1 MPRAH
6 CALSKPARLLH
17 NVTYTRVT
25 GEIMSEGPVETQ
37 ESSQESPKEASS
49 TGLDPNLAGLLCYL
63 AGLITAIIF
72 LIIEKENR
80 TVRFHAYQSLAVF
93 GALFVLSLI
102 AGFIPVVGT
111 LVSILLAPV
120 GLILWILLMVKA
132 YQGERYKLPVTGDWA
147 EEQSGKPA

>member
-1 MPRAH
+1 
-6 CALSKPARLLH
+6 
-17 NVTYTRVT
+17 
-25 GEIMSEGPVETQ
+25 MSEGPVE
-37 ESSQESPKEASS
+37 SQEPSQEPSQEVSS

-63 AGLITAIIF
+63 AGLITAIVF

-80 TVRFHAYQSLAVF
+80 YVRFHAYQSLAVF

-102 AGFIPVVGT
+102 AGFIPVVGK

-120 GLILWILLMVKA
+120 GFILWILLMVKA